1 MNTNINDIES
11 RFTHDTVL
19 YEDSELRALI
29 EQLNSVHNL
38 INSTIPSQVSALSQ
52 KESLWSGETNEKYLG
67 LKDFIQQYQ
76 ADFADAVGKLHEAAD
91 GLETLFY
98 HIKDAK
104 RIKEIDSV

>member
-11 RFTHDTVL
+11 RFTHDTVH

-38 INSTIPSQVSALSQ
+38 INSTIPSQVSDLGQ
-52 KESLWSGETNEKYLG
+52 KESLWSGETKEKYHG

-76 ADFADAVGKLHEAAD
+76 ADFGKLHEAAD

>member
-1 MNTNINDIES
+1 M
-11 RFTHDTVL
+11 
-19 YEDSELRALI
+19 
-29 EQLNSVHNL
+29 
-38 INSTIPSQVSALSQ
+38 SALGQ
-52 KESLWSGETNEKYLG
+52 KESLWSGETKEKYLG